1 MKEYGL
7 QPKDEQDKVQD
18 EYNIQNVVKFG
29 CNLCPNK
36 CSTYGKIY
44 LHMKNA
50 HKDSLS
56 EPLIQI
62 KVEDEQQEVE
72 DQKIQIDQFECKQCP
87 NKYSTL
93 GEIERHTQSEHEV
106 SPYQCDNATTNQQQQ
121 TIFCITFYAYHSLL
135 FAYFSKYH
143 IRCIS

>member
-1 MKEYGL
+1 MQKEYGL

-106 SPYQCDNATTNQQQQ
+106 SPYQCDKCYYKPTTAKKNLHHLSVHKRAG
-121 TIFCITFYAYHSLL
+121 IVFL
-135 FAYFSKYH
+135 
-143 IRCIS
+143 